1 MTRVCWTSGAGVALP
16 LLVVMAACSGTPQTP
31 TSPSAATG
39 GSAAAAADGSTL
51 KVTAPILQAPINGI
65 TLDSLRPTFSWSP
78 ATGSYVAVASPSYEL
93 HVLQGGNV
101 IYTATTEGTSH
112 EVSADAAPGED
123 FQWRVR
129 ARVDSAFG
137 PWSST
142 GTFRT
147 PDRPTAPL
155 LPFTVPES
163 CGPISNPPGNRI
175 QCALDVAAV
184 SPEWGR
190 CQGGSGVGCHRF
202 SRHVAAALAAGDPNW
217 GLIGKNPGEQQC
229 TWNRCGGLNGEGY
242 GEDVVAYLAGP
253 NIFNN
258 WLGFDIVGGA
268 GAPGAT
274 VGWGGP
280 LPRRAGNYWAPV
292 PSPIDQ

>member
-1 MTRVCWTSGAGVALP
+1 MTRVSWTSGAGVALP
-16 LLVVMAACSGTPQTP
+16 LLVVMAACSGTPPTP

-51 KVTAPILQAPINGI
+51 KVTAPPLQAPINGV
-65 TLDSLRPTFSWSP
+65 TVESLRPTFSWGASSGAYVEVISP
-78 ATGSYVAVASPSYEL
+78 TYEL
-93 HVLQGGNV
+93 QVSRGGSV
-101 IYTATTEGTSH
+101 IYSVTVEGTSH
-112 EVSADAAPGED
+112 EVTVDAEPGQEY
-123 FQWRVR
+123 QWRVR
-129 ARVDSAFG
+129 ARVDIAFG
-137 PWSST
+137 PWSNT

-147 PDRPTAPL
+147 ADRVTVAN
-155 LPFTVPES
+155 LPFAIPES
-163 CGPISNPPGNRI
+163 CGPVANPPGNRL

-184 SPEWGR
+184 SPDWGG
-190 CQGGSGVGCHRF
+190 CQGGSGVRCHRF
-202 SRHVAAALAAGDPNW
+202 ARHVAASLAAGDPNW

-229 TWNRCGGLNGEGY
+229 TWDRCGGLSGEGY

-253 NIFNN
+253 NVFNN

-280 LPRRAGNYWAPV
+280 LPRRAGNYWTPV
-292 PSPIDQ
+292 PNPIDQ